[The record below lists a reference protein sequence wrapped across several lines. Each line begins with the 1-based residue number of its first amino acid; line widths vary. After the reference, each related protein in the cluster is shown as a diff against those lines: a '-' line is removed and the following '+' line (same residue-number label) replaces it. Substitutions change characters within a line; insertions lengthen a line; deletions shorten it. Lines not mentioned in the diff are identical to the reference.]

1 MKEGST
7 LFVRIDYKNYK
18 NGESEVTEQVAIA
31 SAQYLKKL
39 SEERYLTA
47 GVFGDMTTEE
57 IDGAMVIFE
66 AENLAEAKAI
76 SDADPVFQG
85 GFYHYEIKQW
95 HVMVTAIEQ

>member
-7 LFVRIDYKNYK
+7 LFVRIDYN
-18 NGESEVTEQVAIA
+18 NGAGEVTEQVAIA
-31 SAQYLKKL
+31 SAEYLKQL

-66 AENLAEAKAI
+66 AENLEEAKAI

-85 GFYHYEIKQW
+85 GLYRYEIKQW
-95 HVMVTAIEQ
+95 HVMVTVSE

>member
-1 MKEGST
+1 MKEGSM
-7 LFVRIDYKNYK
+7 LFVRIDYKV
-18 NGESEVTEQVAIA
+18 GADEVTEQVAIE
-31 SAQYLKKL
+31 SAKYLKKL

-85 GFYHYEIKQW
+85 GLYRYDLKQW
-95 HVMVTAIEQ
+95 HVMVTSTEQ